1 MLATGELVVRDCSK
15 FVLVIWLWLA
25 FILMQSYTASLSSIL
40 TVDQLEPT
48 FADLKKLRT
57 ESHFVGFQN
66 GSFVGDFLVKQL
78 NFSSNQTR
86 PLINIGE
93 YKEALSKGSRKGG
106 VSAIFE
112 EIPYIKVFLKKYSSK
127 YTTAGPIYRTDGL
140 GFVCNSFL
148 SL

>member
-1 MLATGELVVRDCSK
+1 MVRDCSK
-15 FVLVIWLWLA
+15 FVLVVWLWLA

-57 ESHFVGFQN
+57 ENHFVGFQN
-66 GSFVGDFLVKQL
+66 GSFVQDFLVKQL
-78 NFSSNQTR
+78 NFSISQTR
-86 PLINIGE
+86 PLINVQE
-93 YKEALSKGSRKGG
+93 YEEALSKGSRKGG